1 MDQDSL
7 NKILATLTVVMPL
20 VILLINQFLQRRKN
34 KIEYG
39 DDLLEVTNKT
49 VASLK
54 QARLDL
60 TALETEL
67 RTSDKEHV
75 AEIAALEKAWKERQ
89 DRMKARILELEKV
102 IVKYDVS
109 FTLVT
114 HPNVQVTNLQVV
126 GKENVAESQ
135 KMRAVITQ
143 DQK

>member
-1 MDQDSL
+1 MDQDRL
-7 NKILATLTVVMPL
+7 NTLLAVLTVVMPVL
-20 VILLINQFLQRRKN
+20 IILINQFLQRRKN

-75 AEIAALEKAWKERQ
+75 AEIAALEKTWKERQ

-114 HPNVQVTNLQVV
+114 HPSVQVTNLQVI

-135 KMRAVITQ
+135 KIKAISSQ